1 MLGIEERKSIWD
13 ALSSQYANATEGVAT
28 YVHTNGYLGE
38 TWLSVESP
46 ILKDND
52 IIISEVIIDAK

>member
-1 MLGIEERKSIWD
+1 MGIEDRK
-13 ALSSQYANATEGVAT
+13 ALQQFSRVRDVDVAT

-52 IIISEVIIDAK
+52 IIISEVIIDAKWQGL